1 MKKIRLYTIIELI
14 KKNWEFSLALFLFFL
29 IAISIW
35 VEFTFFK
42 FNLYSFLFVVNFNLL
57 LLFITLY
64 IVVKRLFRLFLER
77 RKKIFGSHLRSR
89 LVVAFVLT
97 SLIPAIF
104 IFFIFTRIV
113 STSVNYWFSSQVED
127 TLEKASTLGTTFF
140 TTVSEELQE
149 QVNNIITVAKDST
162 KEEDSNIIFLEILEE
177 ELDKRETS
185 LQYSIFFVTSD
196 FKEIIPISEIQ
207 ESLLKKVI
215 PTIEKTDFE
224 KNKTTS
230 FLEDVVQQDYVVF
243 VQKIMYTNEAL
254 KNFIGAMPRG
264 YTKEGYII
272 ASKIVGRGFTKA
284 QKEII
289 TGVIDYKKVYAYKNP
304 IKISFF
310 YLLGILTLLIIFGS
324 TWYGLRISRE
334 LTAPIVDLAKGF
346 ETISSGELDVVMKE
360 QNMPEEMQMLFTS
373 FNTMAKE
380 LSQSHS
386 KLIQA
391 NTNLERNN
399 REIEVQKAHIETII
413 ENITTGVIALDAN
426 GFIERVNKPIATIFG
441 ISNINLV
448 GKKLESLIPQE
459 FIPFFEEMQTRLD
472 EGEQKWQKQLTVRIG
487 EEEKKILVMA
497 LALPI
502 SSSYKGRILVF
513 DDITDLD
520 KNYRME
526 AWREV
531 ARRIAHEIKNP
542 LTPIKLSAQRL
553 LKRYAL
559 NINDTVFT
567 DCTNQIIHHV
577 DHLQQLV
584 TEFSRF
590 ARLPEIVRTIGNIE
604 EVFHENIQFF
614 STTYPHIEFTYSSQE
629 TIPLLLF
636 DASAMQRVFM
646 NILKNAVEALEG
658 IEYPKI
664 DAHILYN
671 NNLHTVQIRIH
682 DNGNGIP
689 EYERKRLFEPYF
701 SSKKEGT
708 GLGLAIVQ
716 SIIADHRGYIRVVSS
731 KENGTTIAIDLPV

>member
-1 MKKIRLYTIIELI
+1 MKRFQFQNIIDII
-14 KKNWEFSLALFLFFL
+14 KQHWEFSLALFLFFL

-57 LLFITLY
+57 LLFITFY
-64 IVVKRLFRLFLER
+64 IVAKRLFRLFLER
-77 RKKIFGSHLRSR
+77 KRKIFGSHLRSR

-97 SLIPAIF
+97 SLIPGIF

-127 TLEKASTLGTTFF
+127 TLEKASTLGATFF

-149 QVNNIITVAKDST
+149 QAKHILSSVKEDDGEVDKDIISLDALEVELYKNQNSVQYMMLFITSEYTSILPIPSEQEALLRNILPT
-162 KEEDSNIIFLEILEE
+162 
-177 ELDKRETS
+177 
-185 LQYSIFFVTSD
+185 LQA
-196 FKEIIPISEIQ
+196 
-207 ESLLKKVI
+207 
-215 PTIEKTDFE
+215 TDFE
-224 KNKTTS
+224 REKLIS
-230 FLEDVVQQDYVVF
+230 FLEDVGQQDFVVF
-243 VQKIMYTNEAL
+243 VQHVQYTNENIQNL
-254 KNFIGAMPRG
+254 VGPMPQGRRLSG
-264 YTKEGYII
+264 YLILAKV
-272 ASKIVGRGFTKA
+272 VGRGFTEA
-284 QKEII
+284 QREII

-334 LTAPIVDLAKGF
+334 LTAPIVDLAKAF
-346 ETISSGELDVVMKE
+346 EKISSGKLDVVVQE

-373 FNTMAKE
+373 FNAMAKE
-380 LSQSHS
+380 LLQSHN
-386 KLIQA
+386 KLVLA
-391 NTNLERNN
+391 NTDLERNN

-413 ENITTGVIALDAN
+413 ENITTGVVALDAY
-426 GFIERVNKPIATIFG
+426 GAVEMVNKSVSQFFG
-441 ISNINLV
+441 VDKSDLI
-448 GKKLESLIPQE
+448 GKVLSS
-459 FIPFFEEMQTRLD
+459 FIPKEFMPLYNEMEVMLD
-472 EGEQKWQKQLTVRIG
+472 EGEQKWQKQITLQIG

-497 LALPI
+497 LALPL
-502 SSSYKGRILVF
+502 SSAYKGKILVF
-513 DDITDLD
+513 DDITELD

-553 LKRYAL
+553 MKRY
-559 NINDTVFT
+559 NSVINEPVFT

-577 DHLQQLV
+577 EHLQQLV

-590 ARLPEIVRTIGNIE
+590 ARLPEINRTIGNIE
-604 EVFHENIQFF
+604 ILLKENIQFF
-614 STTYPHIEFTYSSQE
+614 ATTYPHITFQYSCVDA
-629 TIPLLLF
+629 IPLLLF

-646 NILKNAVEALEG
+646 NIIKNAVEALEG
-658 IEYPKI
+658 VDTPKVS
-664 DAHILYN
+664 AHISYN
-671 NNLHTVQIRIH
+671 TNLHTVQIHIH
-682 DNGNGIP
+682 DNGGGIP

-701 SSKKEGT
+701 SNKKEGT

-731 KENGTTIAIDLPV
+731 KEKGTTIMIDLPV